1 MKNINLYFQK
11 NVFLVVFGL
20 ILTSLTFAQT
30 YTLNS
35 ASNNTT
41 VTTCAGT
48 FVDQGG
54 TGGNYSANSSLTITF
69 CSGSSSRVRLDFSVF
84 NIESGFDI
92 MTFYDG
98 ATTASPLL
106 GTSSGNIGANTIQS
120 SGSCLTIKFTSNA
133 TTQAVGWQGVLS
145 CNQPCIT
152 PVSIGTIT
160 NQPSPVKICPGET
173 VNFDG
178 SASTVG
184 TGFSIVNYTWDFDDG
199 TTATGATSSHVFNNP
214 GEYIVQLNIKD
225 NNGGGCLNTNRI
237 DLVVKVSTNPT
248 FVGTTPNQTVCS
260 GTSTC
265 LTGVIN
271 PTTWTDLPPTNI
283 FGTLALPDG
292 SGICYEQAI
301 TFVEFSPGQTV
312 TSAAQILNVNANL
325 EHSWAGDISIT
336 IICPNG
342 QQVGVFNSDGTWN
355 TTSVSSENFGN
366 QAVTPPT
373 GYDYVWTSTGSTIE
387 AWGAANPSN
396 TTNTAIPA
404 GTYGSEQPFTGLVGC
419 PLNGTWKLKICDLWS
434 SDAGT
439 VFSWGINFA
448 PSVYASLSSF
458 TPVFNSN
465 CTGTYWTGINAAST
479 AAITSTS
486 SDCNQ
491 ICVTPPSAG
500 TYTYKYSVV
509 DDFGC
514 TYDTTITITA
524 TAGSVTVNAGLDQS
538 ICTGSTATL
547 VASGTATTYTWN
559 NGITNNTPFTP
570 PLGTTTYTLTG
581 TVASGCSN
589 TDQVTITVNPRPTV
603 TVNSPSTCTGTA
615 TTITAT
621 PGVAGTYNYAWTVPA
636 GFTNPGNVASFPS
649 SVAGTYSVVITNPTT
664 NCSSTSAS
672 GTLSVAGL
680 TATVNSPSA
689 CSGTAAAVTV
699 TPSTTGTFSYVWT
712 VPAGATNPGNVAT
725 FNTTTAG
732 TYSVIVTNTVNG
744 CSSSSASGIVSANPI
759 PTVTVNSPSTCSGT
773 ATTITATPGS
783 VGTYS
788 YAWTVP
794 AGFTNPGNVANFN
807 SSTAGTYSVVITNT
821 TTGCIST
828 SASGTLTI
836 NPLSATVNSPT
847 ICSGSPATVTAT
859 PSTTGTFSYVWTV
872 PGGATN
878 PGDVATFNT
887 TTAGTYSV
895 VVTNTVTG
903 CSSSSA
909 SGTATIN
916 SIPTVTVNSPTVC
929 TGATATLTATPGSVA
944 TYSYA
949 WTVPAGATAPGNSA
963 TVSTT
968 IAGTYSVI
976 ITNTTTGCISAS
988 SNGVVTLSSI
998 PAVTVNSP
1006 STCTGITTA
1015 ITATPTVAGTYNYA
1029 WTVPAG
1035 VPAPGNVSTFNSST
1049 AGNYS
1054 VIITDPVT
1062 TCSSLSASGTLTINA
1077 LPTVTVN
1084 NPSICSGNNATVVAT
1099 PGTAGTYSY
1108 AWTVPAGASD
1118 PGSVANFTTTT
1129 AGSYSVII
1137 TNTTTGCVS
1146 SSASGTATINP
1157 NPTVLVNSPSICA
1170 GQSTTVTATP
1180 SPAATYSY
1188 AWTVPAGATAPG
1200 NIATFSTT
1208 IAGTYSVVITNT
1220 TTGCV
1225 SSSASGV
1232 ATVNPIP
1239 TVSVNSST
1247 ICAAT
1252 TANVTATPVGGGTY
1266 IYTWTVP
1273 AGFTNPGNVAT
1284 FTTSTNGNYSVVVT
1298 DQATLCSSVSGSG
1311 NVTVVNLPTA
1321 TISGTT
1327 TICSGVPAVVTF
1339 SGTPNAMVSYTVN
1352 SGAAQT
1358 VTLNAQGSATVS
1370 TGVLT
1375 SNATY
1380 TLTGVAITT
1389 SPFCSQILNSSV
1401 TITVENA
1408 PVITFTSDVTSG
1420 CAPLRVNF
1428 TNTTLN
1434 SMNCNWNFGNG
1445 STASGCGTVTHT
1457 FNSAGCYDI
1466 RLTASSANGCVSNLT
1481 IPSMICVEAVPVA
1494 AFNPTPDVVSSLN
1507 SECTMLNIS
1516 TGAVS
1521 YEWELGDAS
1530 TSTDFEPVHTYTLDE
1545 GIDHYTIKLIAY
1557 SQSGCSDTAF
1567 VTIKVY
1573 EELVYFIPNTFTP
1586 DGDKFNQTF
1595 QPVFTKGYDPYSFN
1609 MIIVNRWGET
1619 VFESNDAK
1627 VGWDGTYGGKI
1638 VQEGTY
1644 TWKINFK
1651 VKSDDEKK
1659 MQTGHVVL
1667 IR

>member
-1 MKNINLYFQK
+1 MRNLFII
-11 NVFLVVFGL
+11 LL
-20 ILTSLTFAQT
+20 ILS
-30 YTLNS
+30 
-35 ASNNTT
+35 
-41 VTTCAGT
+41 
-48 FVDQGG
+48 VDLLV
-54 TGGNYSANSSLTITF
+54 YS
-69 CSGSSSRVRLDFSVF
+69 
-84 NIESGFDI
+84 
-92 MTFYDG
+92 
-98 ATTASPLL
+98 
-106 GTSSGNIGANTIQS
+106 Q
-120 SGSCLTIKFTSNA
+120 
-133 TTQAVGWQGVLS
+133 
-145 CNQPCIT
+145 
-152 PVSIGTIT
+152 
-160 NQPSPVKICPGET
+160 CP
-173 VNFDG
+173 
-178 SASTVG
+178 
-184 TGFSIVNYTWDFDDG
+184 
-199 TTATGATSSHVFNNP
+199 
-214 GEYIVQLNIKD
+214 
-225 NNGGGCLNTNRI
+225 
-237 DLVVKVSTNPT
+237 
-248 FVGTTPNQTVCS
+248 
-260 GTSTC
+260 
-265 LTGVIN
+265 
-271 PTTWTDLPPTNI
+271 
-283 FGTLALPDG
+283 
-292 SGICYEQAI
+292 
-301 TFVEFSPGQTV
+301 
-312 TSAAQILNVNANL
+312 
-325 EHSWAGDISIT
+325 
-336 IICPNG
+336 
-342 QQVGVFNSDGTWN
+342 
-355 TTSVSSENFGN
+355 
-366 QAVTPPT
+366 
-373 GYDYVWTSTGSTIE
+373 
-387 AWGAANPSN
+387 
-396 TTNTAIPA
+396 
-404 GTYGSEQPFTGLVGC
+404 
-419 PLNGTWKLKICDLWS
+419 
-434 SDAGT
+434 
-439 VFSWGINFA
+439 
-448 PSVYASLSSF
+448 
-458 TPVFNSN
+458 
-465 CTGTYWTGINAAST
+465 
-479 AAITSTS
+479 
-486 SDCNQ
+486 
-491 ICVTPPSAG
+491 
-500 TYTYKYSVV
+500 
-509 DDFGC
+509 
-514 TYDTTITITA
+514 
-524 TAGSVTVNAGLDQS
+524 TVNAGTDQS
-538 ICTGSTATL
+538 ICPGGTANLSMTYTPVKATTSYT
-547 VASGTATTYTWN
+547 VASTPYVPFSYTTGALALATNVDDEYSGLINIGFCFQFYGNTYTQIAVGSNGLISFDPADANGYCQYSFTAADAIPSNNVPVNSIMSPYHDIDPSVNPPSGTSQIQYQTYGTAPCRYLVVSWSNNPMFSCNSMVDQQQIVLYETSNYIDVYIQNKPLCTGWNGGLAILGIQNSTGTAATFVTGRNATQWSATNEGWRFVPAGAEISTVQWLQGATVLSSTTTASVS
-559 NGITNNTPFTP
+559 PSS
-570 PLGTTTYTLTG
+570 TTTYTAKLTVPTCSGNVSLTDDVVVSTTGSTTPLFNQVAPICSGASLSALPTTSTNGING
-581 TVASGCSN
+581 TWSPATMNTTTTTTYTFTPSAGQCAS
-589 TDQVTITVNPRPTV
+589 TTTMTITVNPTPTV

-636 GFTNPGNVASFPS
+636 GVPAPGNVASFSS

-672 GTLSVAGL
+672 GTLTINPLS
-680 TATVNSPSA
+680 ATVNSPSA
-689 CSGTAAAVTV
+689 CSGTAAAVTA

-744 CSSSSASGIVSANPI
+744 CSSSSASGTVSANPI

-878 PGDVATFNT
+878 PGDAASFSTS
-887 TTAGTYSV
+887 TAGTYSV

-929 TGATATLTATPGSVA
+929 TGATATLTATPGSAA

-998 PAVTVNSP
+998 PAATVNSP

-1035 VPAPGNVSTFNSST
+1035 FTNPGNVSTFNSST

-1099 PGTAGTYSY
+1099 PGAAGTYSY

-1146 SSASGTATINP
+1146 SSASGTATSNP
-1157 NPTVLVNSPSICA
+1157 NPIVLVNSPSICA

-1298 DQATLCSSVSGSG
+1298 NQATLCSSVSGSG

-1321 TISGTT
+1321 SISGTT

-1595 QPVFTKGYDPYSFN
+1595 QPVFTKGYDPYNFN